1 MKKIG
6 MRLIILS
13 ILGFG
18 LSGCF
23 TNPSMS
29 VEVTSLHT
37 GCETKDIQISD
48 EVMELNDDHT
58 WTAKCKGKTYR
69 CSDHDSAGSECLEL
83 RE

>member
-6 MRLIILS
+6 MSLMILS
-13 ILGFG
+13 ISGFG

-29 VEVTSLHT
+29 VEVTSHHT
-37 GCETKDIQISD
+37 GCKIKDIQISD

-58 WTAKCKGKTYR
+58 WTAKCKGKT
-69 CSDHDSAGSECLEL
+69 
-83 RE
+83 

>member
-1 MKKIG
+1 MSLMIP
-6 MRLIILS
+6 L

-18 LSGCF
+18 LGGCF

-29 VEVTSLHT
+29 VEVTSHHT
-37 GCETKDIQISD
+37 GCEAKDIQISD

-83 RE
+83 HE

>member
-1 MKKIG
+1 MKTTG
-6 MRLIILS
+6 MRLMISS
-13 ILGFG
+13 ISGFG

-29 VEVTSLHT
+29 VEVTAHHT

-83 RE
+83 PE

>member
-1 MKKIG
+1 MKKTGISL
-6 MRLIILS
+6 MISS

-18 LSGCF
+18 LSGCY

-29 VEVTSLHT
+29 VEVTSHHT

-83 RE
+83 PE

>member
-1 MKKIG
+1 MKTIG
-6 MRLIILS
+6 ISLMISS
-13 ILGFG
+13 ILGVG
-18 LSGCF
+18 LSGCY

-29 VEVTSLHT
+29 VEVTSYQT

-48 EVMELNDDHT
+48 EVMQLNDDHI

-69 CSDHDSAGSECLEL
+69 CSDHDSAGSDCIEI

>member
-1 MKKIG
+1 MIS
-6 MRLIILS
+6 S
-13 ILGFG
+13 ILGFW

-29 VEVTSLHT
+29 VEVTAHHT
-37 GCETKDIQISD
+37 DCETKDIQISD

-83 RE
+83 PE

>member
-1 MKKIG
+1 MKTIG
-6 MRLIILS
+6 IRQIILS
-13 ILGFG
+13 VLGFG
-18 LSGCF
+18 LSGCY

-29 VEVTSLHT
+29 EEVTSHHT

-58 WTAKCKGKTYR
+58 WTAKCKGKTYL

-83 RE
+83 PE

>member
-1 MKKIG
+1 MI
-6 MRLIILS
+6 S
-13 ILGFG
+13 SVLGFG

-23 TNPSMS
+23 TNPTMS
-29 VEVTSLHT
+29 IEVTSYHT

-83 RE
+83 PE

>member
-1 MKKIG
+1 MKKTG
-6 MRLIILS
+6 MSLMILS
-13 ILGFG
+13 ISGFG

-29 VEVTSLHT
+29 VEVTSHHT

-58 WTAKCKGKTYR
+58 WTAKCKGKIYR

-83 RE
+83 SE